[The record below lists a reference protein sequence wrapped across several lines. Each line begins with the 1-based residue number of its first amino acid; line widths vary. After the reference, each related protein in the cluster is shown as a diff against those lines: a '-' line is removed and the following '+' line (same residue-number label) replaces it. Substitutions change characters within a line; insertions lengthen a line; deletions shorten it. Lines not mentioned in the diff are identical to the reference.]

1 MTNEVSLPR
10 RHSRL
15 TNKERPS
22 TDARIPRSL
31 RPRKKQNYH
40 HGNLRETLIECGL
53 HLLDSEGREAMSLRS
68 AARMAGVSQTAPKN
82 HFRDKEGLLAAIA
95 ARGFQL
101 LTESRVKGN
110 VSGTATPEVK
120 LRRMVNGYVEFAL
133 ARPALFDLMFGPVIK
148 DKSQYPELDA
158 AAQRSY
164 QFLSGVVAEFMLERR
179 KNPGLSA
186 ESQSF
191 VIWGAMHGLATL
203 LIQQPRARR
212 YQKGKSPR
220 ELCDQ
225 LSNFVV
231 RALLAPV

>member
-1 MTNEVSLPR
+1 MELGT
-10 RHSRL
+10 SR
-15 TNKERPS
+15 P
-22 TDARIPRSL
+22 A

-53 HLLDSEGREAMSLRS
+53 LLLDREGREAMSLRS

-95 ARGFQL
+95 ARGFRL
-101 LTESRVKGN
+101 LTESR
-110 VSGTATPEVK
+110 SRATTSAGTTAETR
-120 LRRMVNGYVEFAL
+120 LRRMINGYVEFAL
-133 ARPALFDLMFGPVIK
+133 ARPALFDLMFGPVIR

-158 AAQRSY
+158 AAERSY
-164 QFLSGVVAEFMLERR
+164 QYLSGIVAEFMLDRR
-179 KNPGLSA
+179 KSPGLSA

-212 YQKGKSPR
+212 YQRGKSPR

-225 LSNFVV
+225 LSNFVI
-231 RALLAPV
+231 RALLAPA